1 MTEPDDPWGE
11 AAVESGLAAVSL
23 AQLEPTVFEGC
34 SLKVPG
40 DRVFGGQ
47 LLAQGLIAAGRTV
60 QPDRPA
66 HSLHAYFL
74 RPGDTGRPIRF
85 EVELLRDG
93 RSFSARRT
101 HAFQDGRPLLSM
113 ITSFHEKEDGFE
125 HSITMPEVPP
135 PDSTCAGTEV
145 LRRYEGQ
152 PHADFWLKN
161 APFDVRHVE
170 GTLFDRVDPEQR
182 PFQTTWMR
190 VRRPIDVPELTHRA
204 LIVFGCDQ
212 VMLEPLL
219 RRHGVSWAT
228 SGVTVASLDHAMWWH
243 RSARAD
249 EWLLFVQDAP
259 TAQGGRGLTGA
270 WVFTEDGRLVAS
282 IAQEGVFRVA
292 GEYANQVD
300 ELSGSS

>member
-1 MTEPDDPWGE
+1 MTEVDDPWGE
-11 AAVESGLAAVSL
+11 TAVESGLGTL
-23 AQLEPTVFEGC
+23 DLNQLEPTLFEGR

-47 LLAQGLIAAGRTV
+47 LLAQGVVAAGRTV
-60 QPDRPA
+60 QSDRNV

-74 RPGDTGRPIRF
+74 RPGDANKPIRF

-101 HAFQDGRPLLSM
+101 HAFQEGRPLLSM
-113 ITSFHEKEDGFE
+113 IASFHEVEEGFE
-125 HSITMPEVPP
+125 HSIVMPKVPP
-135 PDSTCAGTEV
+135 PDSARPGVEI
-145 LRRYEGQ
+145 LGRYEGQ
-152 PHADFWLKN
+152 PHADFWLKE

-170 GTLFDRVDPEQR
+170 GTLFDRVDPNAR
-182 PFQTTWMR
+182 PYQTTWMR

-219 RRHGVSWAT
+219 RRHGVSWAE
-228 SGVTVASLDHAMWWH
+228 SGITVASLDHAIWWH
-243 RSARAD
+243 RPARAD

-282 IAQEGVFRVA
+282 IAQEGVFRA
-292 GEYANQVD
+292 ANEYLNQVD
-300 ELSGSS
+300 ELAGSS

>member
-1 MTEPDDPWGE
+1 MTKPDDPWGE
-11 AAVESGLAAVSL
+11 AAVASGLETL
-23 AQLEPTVFEGC
+23 ALTPIEPTIFEGN
-34 SLKVPG
+34 SLRVPG

-47 LLAQGLIAAGRTV
+47 MLAQGLIAAGQTV
-60 QPDRPA
+60 AADRHV

-74 RPGDTGRPIRF
+74 RPGDATRPIRF

-101 HAFQDGRPLLSM
+101 HAFQGGRPLLSM
-113 ITSFHEKEDGFE
+113 ISSFQDAEEGVD
-125 HSITMPEVPP
+125 HSIVMPEVPP
-135 PDSTCAGTEV
+135 PDATKSGVDV
-145 LRRYEGQ
+145 LSAFEGQ
-152 PHADFWLKN
+152 PMADFWLKD

-170 GTLFDRVDPEQR
+170 GTLFDKVDPR
-182 PFQTTWMR
+182 PRSYQSTWMR

-204 LIVFGCDQ
+204 LIAFGCDQ

-228 SGVTVASLDHAMWWH
+228 PGIAIASLDHAMWWH

-270 WVFTEDGRLVAS
+270 WVFSEEGRLVAS
-282 IAQEGVFRVA
+282 IAQEGVFRVSSDVDCQA
-292 GEYANQVD
+292 D